1 MERAGISRALGGQ
14 WGALLRA
21 VERFVL
27 PNVCVACERPVER
40 GRPDAL
46 VCTPCLSRLRSV
58 DGGCNRCSQPLPPV
72 GPCRFCDGWPVA
84 LAWARSAVW
93 LDLEA
98 RQVIHH
104 LKYDGLSTLGAEIA
118 RLIARS
124 VPGFRNAVL
133 VPIPLGRRRMRQRG
147 FNQAEVVASVL
158 ARRWSVPMSPSL
170 LRRQRETRTQTSL
183 DPQGRRENVRD
194 AFVARPPTGRRRE
207 AGGGGPPSTTVILV
221 DDVL

>member
-1 MERAGISRALGGQ
+1 
-14 WGALLRA
+14 
-21 VERFVL
+21 
-27 PNVCVACERPVER
+27 
-40 GRPDAL
+40 
-46 VCTPCLSRLRSV
+46 
-58 DGGCNRCSQPLPPV
+58 
-72 GPCRFCDGWPVA
+72 
-84 LAWARSAVW
+84 

-104 LKYDGLSTLGAEIA
+104 LKYDGLPTLGAEIA

-207 AGGGGPPSTTVILV
+207 AGDGGPPSTTVILV
-221 DDVL
+221 DDVLTTGATLVAAAEALQQAGWSSIGAVTFARALPFASRAAGDAALVPVPGNR